1 MISGVELPPNKA
13 TKSAEKTEEKV
24 RRIIEMNLDISRE
37 DSNYKSD
44 KVHRLPLHKKSS
56 DKKKSNTQA
65 SNIICKFRTHRF
77 RKYIFAKKKDILN
90 ITNKEVYFHVSLT
103 KYKSDL
109 LHETNT
115 YVSKNANKK
124 VKFCFADSHV
134 NLKIKFSDDSF

>member
-13 TKSAEKTEEKV
+13 TKSAEETEEKV

-44 KVHRLPLHKKSS
+44 KVHRLPLNKKSS

-77 RKYIFAKKKDILN
+77 R
-90 ITNKEVYFHVSLT
+90 
-103 KYKSDL
+103 
-109 LHETNT
+109 
-115 YVSKNANKK
+115 
-124 VKFCFADSHV
+124 
-134 NLKIKFSDDSF
+134 